1 METDDGHAKDG
12 KRPFDDLRIDL
23 IVSSRHGYN
32 DQSSLIQDLDPFFV
46 ALKLDQVQ

>member
-1 METDDGHAKDG
+1 LETDYGHAKDG

-23 IVSSRHGYN
+23 IVSSMHGYN

>member
-23 IVSSRHGYN
+23 IVSSRHGYY
-32 DQSSLIQDLDPFFV
+32 DQSSLIQDLDFFFV
-46 ALKLDQVQ
+46 AFELDQVQ